1 MFIIWQLFDN
11 MSLNIE
17 IAVQGGSSLFI
28 ELNIRIKSFNI
39 FVQNNKKKVPL
50 NMQLFKEEVVYL

>member
-17 IAVQGGSSLFI
+17 IAVAYLYCHYKDTI
-28 ELNIRIKSFNI
+28 TFNSDI
-39 FVQNNKKKVPL
+39 
-50 NMQLFKEEVVYL
+50 